1 MVAKVLIIRVDQV
14 VTSRD
19 KNEIVKNVPQG
30 SIIDAMLVIALG
42 PQVKS
47 PAGSDLQ

>member
-30 SIIDAMLVIALG
+30 SIVDAMLAIALG